1 MTEGTLLGRVQER
14 VRGIGVGDLRFAE
27 LALGLCGTTLLAAAS
42 LFVGRIAPTASAA
55 PLVWTHH
62 LPHARAVGVT
72 LQVVGMVLL
81 TVAWWQLRHRVRGAS
96 DGVHRTVVAA
106 LVWFAPL
113 ALTPPMFSNDVWSYV
128 ADGMVMARHASPY
141 QVTPAALSGPIVH
154 AVSARWLYTP
164 SPYGPLPLWWGGVVA
179 GGTSSP
185 WLQLYAFR
193 LLAVASLVLL
203 AVAVG
208 QIARMVGV
216 DPGTAT
222 WIAVASPFTVA
233 NGLVSAHLDLPVAA
247 LSAAALALALRKNVL
262 VAAVLVGLA
271 ASIKF
276 PALVVAL
283 PVALAG
289 AREGVSS
296 LSARLA
302 RLAVITLIAAGVVW
316 LLGVWSDLGLGWVH
330 GMSAPLS
337 SRTPLAPATDLLR
350 LTGRLSGSSVMWL
363 GRYLGPAA
371 LLALGA
377 WMLCSS
383 RSWTPSRLV
392 GCAALVTCLEVVL
405 SPVVHQW
412 YFFWCLPF
420 LVCLGLRPRW
430 NRAVV
435 ALTVVLG
442 LLTVDDLSLHL
453 PFAGTFLWTALLV
466 PLAAVLPVPDMQ
478 ALVPRVR
485 DLVPTRRR
493 QRAIQRVGWEEP
505 PP

>member
-1 MTEGTLLGRVQER
+1 M
-14 VRGIGVGDLRFAE
+14 
-27 LALGLCGTTLLAAAS
+27 LAVAS

-62 LPHARAVGVT
+62 LPHAFAVGVV
-72 LQVVGMVLL
+72 LQLVGLVVL

-96 DGVHRTVVAA
+96 DGVQRTVVAA

-154 AVSARWLYTP
+154 AVSARWLHTP

-193 LLAVASLVLL
+193 LVAVASLVLL

-208 QIARMVGV
+208 QLARMAGV

-247 LSAAALALALRKNVL
+247 LSAAALVLALRRNVL

-271 ASIKF
+271 ASVKF

-283 PVALAG
+283 PVALASARAG
-289 AREGVSS
+289 AS
-296 LSARLA
+296 LSMRLA
-302 RLAVITLIAAGVVW
+302 RLALVTVVAAGVVW
-316 LLGVWSDLGLGWVH
+316 LLGLWSDVGFGWVQ
-330 GMSAPLS
+330 GLSAPLS
-337 SRTPLAPATDLLR
+337 SQTPLAPATDLLR
-350 LTGRLSGSSVMWL
+350 LTGRLTGSSVMWW
-363 GRYLGPAA
+363 GRYLAPGA
-371 LLALGA
+371 LLATGA

-383 RSWTPSRLV
+383 RSWTAARLV
-392 GCAALVTCLEVVL
+392 GCAAVITCIEVGL
-405 SPVVHQW
+405 SPVVHEW

-420 LVCLGLRPRW
+420 LACLGLRPRW
-430 NRAVV
+430 ERAVV
-435 ALTVVLG
+435 ALTVALG
-442 LLTVDDLSLHL
+442 LLVVDDLSLHL
-453 PFAGTFLWTALLV
+453 PFAGTYLWAAVVV
-466 PLAAVLPVPDMQ
+466 PLVALFDVAGMTRLILRRWDVQWVRRPRPVTQ
-478 ALVPRVR
+478 GAESEEYVP
-485 DLVPTRRR
+485 
-493 QRAIQRVGWEEP
+493 
-505 PP
+505 